1 MNTTAMET
9 SNIDRIIAKWKDQLE
24 AQYLC
29 ISQTTSNYERAY
41 ICSPCTAATAKEV
54 QRNVQAA
61 RFYMWYAFE
70 NMDVIARAPHAYLPI
85 LLSDKLPAERAL
97 RSGAIGAER
106 YGVRPVSYTH
116 LKVRKLVTRHGGDK
130 SQVTLHSE
138 PCYLSLAAE
147 EILG

>member
-9 SNIDRIIAKWKDQLE
+9 SNIDRIITKWKDQLE

-106 YGVRPVSYTH
+106 YGVR
-116 LKVRKLVTRHGGDK
+116 LR
-130 SQVTLHSE
+130 
-138 PCYLSLAAE
+138 
-147 EILG
+147 

>member
-9 SNIDRIIAKWKDQLE
+9 SNIDRIITKWKDQLE

-106 YGVRPVSYTH
+106 YGVRLRQDTIH
-116 LKVRKLVTRHGGDK
+116 RHERRDRPRRGTEHPHHR
-130 SQVTLHSE
+130 S
-138 PCYLSLAAE
+138 
-147 EILG
+147 